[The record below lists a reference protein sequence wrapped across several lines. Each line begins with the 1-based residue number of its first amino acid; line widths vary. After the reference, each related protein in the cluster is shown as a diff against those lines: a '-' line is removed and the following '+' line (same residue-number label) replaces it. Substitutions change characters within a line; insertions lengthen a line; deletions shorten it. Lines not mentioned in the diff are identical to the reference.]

1 MARQDDA
8 RYEGEMEEM
17 IFEPE
22 PAVGQK
28 APAEDKHVRV
38 DLIIRT
44 LKQVHESIG
53 HIIDLFESDG
63 VVDDG
68 QMMAEL
74 VTAKKQLAQKL
85 EDFSGARVVEGM
97 FDGALMIGQDGK
109 SYSVPPN
116 YASKSRLVEGDVMK
130 LTIRPDGSFV
140 FKQIGPIERKR
151 IVGTVAFDA
160 STNSYVAISDGATF
174 KVLTASVTYFKGQP
188 GDEVVLLVPKSG
200 KSVWAAV
207 ENVIKK

>member
-1 MARQDDA
+1 MDRPD
-8 RYEGEMEEM
+8 EGAIQEEMEE
-17 IFEPE
+17 IGFEPE
-22 PAVGQK
+22 PVSGEE
-28 APAEDKHVRV
+28 PAKDKSIRL
-38 DLIIRT
+38 DLIVKM
-44 LKQVHESIG
+44 LKQIHESLG
-53 HIIDLFESDG
+53 HVIKLFEGGKLEDG
-63 VVDDG
+63 EKVV
-68 QMMAEL
+68 AEL
-74 VTAKKQLAQKL
+74 VTSKKQLEQKL
-85 EDFSGARVVEGM
+85 EDVSGARVLEGV
-97 FDGALMIGQDGK
+97 FDGALMIGPDGK

-160 STNSYVAISDGATF
+160 STNSYVAISDGTTY

-200 KSVWAAV
+200 KCVWAAV

>member
-1 MARQDDA
+1 M
-8 RYEGEMEEM
+8 GEMNFESEPIAGEETA
-17 IFEPE
+17 
-22 PAVGQK
+22 AV
-28 APAEDKHVRV
+28 DKNVRV
-38 DLIIRT
+38 DLIVKT
-44 LKQVHESIG
+44 LKQIHESIG
-53 HIIDLFESDG
+53 HVIELFQDG
-63 VVDDG
+63 SVVDDG
-68 QMMAEL
+68 QMMVEIVA
-74 VTAKKQLAQKL
+74 AKKKLAQKL
-85 EDFSGARVVEGM
+85 EDVSGARVLEGI
-97 FDGALMIGQDGK
+97 FDGALMVGQDGK

-130 LTIRPDGSFV
+130 LTIRSDGSFV

-160 STNSYVAISDGATF
+160 STNSYVAISDGTTF

-200 KSVWAAV
+200 KCVWAAV

>member
-1 MARQDDA
+1 MS
-8 RYEGEMEEM
+8 
-17 IFEPE
+17 FEPE
-22 PAVGQK
+22 PVAGEPAAVEK
-28 APAEDKHVRV
+28 NVRV
-38 DLIIRT
+38 DLIVKT

-53 HIIDLFESDG
+53 HIIDLFEG
-63 VVDDG
+63 GEIVDDG

-74 VTAKKQLAQKL
+74 VTSKKMLAQKL
-85 EDFSGARVVEGM
+85 EDVSGARVLEGI
-97 FDGALMIGQDGK
+97 FDGALMVGQDGK

-130 LTIRPDGSFV
+130 LTIRPDGSFI
-140 FKQIGPIERKR
+140 FKQIGPVERKR
-151 IVGTVAFDA
+151 VVGTVAFDA
-160 STNSYVAISDGATF
+160 STNSYVAISDGSTY

-200 KSVWAAV
+200 KCVWAAV